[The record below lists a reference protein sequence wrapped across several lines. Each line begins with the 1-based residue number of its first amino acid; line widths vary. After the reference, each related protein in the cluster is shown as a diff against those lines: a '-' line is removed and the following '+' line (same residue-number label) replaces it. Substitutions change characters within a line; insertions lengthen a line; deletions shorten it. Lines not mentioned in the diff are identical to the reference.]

1 MKKSL
6 LVLLALAVTAG
17 AQAQIGVSGQIHTN
31 LGVRF
36 RGGDGIFM
44 QGNTLQTFHEFA
56 RPAQWDFTFLGPNT
70 HFEVNVA
77 GEVAGGFLRV
87 RTGPF
92 NAAGMFRGYFY
103 VNLVG
108 GHELGIGFTELP
120 WVQWSPITFDGDNN
134 AGVGAA
140 ASTVNPFVIGH
151 FAVAPGMTV
160 YAGLSEAGR
169 TGATA
174 GVAGAGAGIGGVWN
188 MSSPDDDV
196 TWSSPTPGFFA
207 GFEMTE
213 PDFVAGLA
221 LAGVPTST
229 TGGADGIFAWMAS
242 VYGRL
247 LGIGPTEQI
256 GVNVA
261 IYGDPMYGFFA
272 VAHSGAATHLQQV
285 ARGVSAS
292 PWMMLEAMVNATF
305 PFDFGTAAFSYGV
318 LLPFDGDTELLGQ
331 QVAAQV
337 TIPLGGGFSL
347 IPGVRY
353 RHENDHFGNAR
364 SQTDIGVHM
373 RFNF

>member
-17 AQAQIGVSGQIHTN
+17 AYAQIDVSGQIHTN

-36 RGGDGIFM
+36 RGGDGVFM
-44 QGNTLQTFHEFA
+44 QGNTLQTFHELA
-56 RPAQWDFTFLGPNT
+56 RPAQWDFAFLGPNT

-77 GEVAGGFLRV
+77 GENSGGFLRV

-103 VNLVG
+103 LNFVG

-134 AGVGAA
+134 FGVGAA
-140 ASTVNPFVIGH
+140 ASTVNPFVIGR
-151 FAVAPGMTV
+151 FAVAPGMEF

-169 TGATA
+169 TGAAA
-174 GVAGAGAGIGGVWN
+174 GVASGAGIGGVWN
-188 MSSPDDDV
+188 MSSPDDGV
-196 TWSSPTPGFFA
+196 TWSSPTPGFFG

-213 PDFVAGLA
+213 PDFVAGFA

-229 TGGADGIFAWMAS
+229 TDGADSIFAWMLSAYS
-242 VYGRL
+242 RFY
-247 LGIGPTEQI
+247 GIGGTGQI

-261 IYGDPMYGFFA
+261 LYGDPMYGFFA
-272 VAHSGAATHLQQV
+272 VAHSGVAHLQHV
-285 ARGVSAS
+285 ARGASAS
-292 PWMMLEAMVNATF
+292 PWMMLEAMVNATL
-305 PFDFGTAAFSYGV
+305 PLVFGTAAFSYGV
-318 LLPFDGDTELLGQ
+318 LFPFDGDTELLGQ

-337 TIPLGGGFSL
+337 TIPLWGGFSL